1 MVVLRTQSMKAFIS
15 WLSLTVYGMLCIW
28 ISNATFPTEPLTAAV
43 EPAVNSNIT
52 ESPVPAAVVE
62 TAPEPSW
69 TTRAR
74 VIRVIDGDTIE
85 VEIRRVFRVRLLDCW
100 APESKQDPRV
110 PENRRA
116 IEKQKGQDAKEYLIR
131 LSDGADVVVQI
142 PLTPDGDVSKVWT
155 MGRVLGRVWL
165 TKNPAQSLNRMMVAS
180 GHATTTKPEELR

>member
-1 MVVLRTQSMKAFIS
+1 MKIQAVIVLVVGFVAGHFA
-15 WLSLTVYGMLCIW
+15 G
-28 ISNATFPTEPLTAAV
+28 EPHTAAV
-43 EPAVNSNIT
+43 AERTVQTLSAPTS
-52 ESPVPAAVVE
+52 PAAVVE

-74 VIRVIDGDTIE
+74 VIRIIDGDTIE

-100 APESKQDPRV
+100 APESRQDPRV

-142 PLTPDGDVSKVWT
+142 PLTADGDVSKVWT

-165 TKNPAQSLNRMMVAS
+165 TTNPAQSINRMMVAA
-180 GHATTTKPEELR
+180 GHATTTKPDELK

>member
-1 MVVLRTQSMKAFIS
+1 MKIQALIVLVVGFVAGHFA
-15 WLSLTVYGMLCIW
+15 GD
-28 ISNATFPTEPLTAAV
+28 PPTAAV
-43 EPAVNSNIT
+43 AERTVL
-52 ESPVPAAVVE
+52 SPSAPTSPAAVVE
-62 TAPEPSW
+62 SAPEPSW

-85 VEIRRVFRVRLLDCW
+85 VEIRRVFRVRMLDCW

-116 IEKQKGQDAKEYLIR
+116 IEKQRGQDAKEYLIR

-155 MGRVLGRVWL
+155 MGRMLGRVWL
-165 TKNPAQSLNRMMVAS
+165 TSNPAQSLNRMMVAS